1 MAWING
7 FQVWLSETQS
17 LNNAQ
22 MVVDYLYTAD
32 KDWSKA
38 SISALVGNMRHESSV
53 NPNMYEYGYSES
65 ANRGFGMVQ
74 WTPRSKF
81 WDWAAGKGYSET
93 ERRSGDSQL
102 ARIDFEVENNIQ
114 YIANGHQ
121 RRYGNGTKYDFS
133 FAAFRNNSPKLS
145 VNQLTEA
152 FMWNYEGP
160 NYTAGKNSL
169 GDRQAFA
176 QRAFNELDWSKKGN
190 TPADPIPDP
199 VDPVDPVPEP
209 DPDEPDDT
217 AGGINIKAFID
228 GLNAKIEKMLT
239 ADVYKAGGSDY
250 YKNNF
255 LILTKQMDNM
265 YKVKPNLNFF
275 EEITK
280 QFDDFNDEYKP
291 EPVPDPDP
299 DPDPTDPPVD
309 PEPEP
314 PTSNEKLF
322 PVKIQNGIN
331 FFKRSN
337 WGVGTLQRNMTY
349 GVRSTGANHFG
360 YDIGGGG
367 VNHTI
372 YSVTAGKIVRANFAN
387 GIGNRVTIENDNDK
401 YFLEYGHLASFIG
414 KVGDKVSP
422 GDPIAV
428 MGKTG
433 GNYAVHL
440 DLKIST
446 SLNGFYS
453 WDTTIDPEKYLGVD
467 RDSHTTL
474 SQP

>member
-17 LNNAQ
+17 LANAQ
-22 MVVDYLYTAD
+22 LVVDFLYTAD
-32 KDWSKA
+32 KDWSKE
-38 SISALVGNMRHESSV
+38 SISALIGNMRHESSI

-65 ANRGFGMVQ
+65 ADRGFGMVQ

-81 WDWAAGKGYSET
+81 WNWAISAGYDEAA
-93 ERRSGDSQL
+93 RRSGDSQL

-121 RRYGNGTKYDFS
+121 RRYGQGNKYDFS
-133 FAAFRNNSPKLS
+133 FAAFRSNEPNLS

-160 NYTAGKNSL
+160 SYTAGSGSL
-169 GDRQAFA
+169 GERRAFA
-176 QRAFNELDWSKKGN
+176 ARAYSELDWSVKDP
-190 TPADPIPDP
+190 TEPIPDP
-199 VDPVDPVPEP
+199 TEPDPEPTPTP

-217 AGGINIKAFID
+217 WGGVDIAAFVKSLNDKIN
-228 GLNAKIEKMLT
+228 KMLT
-239 ADVYKAGGSDY
+239 VDLYKAGSSDY
-250 YKNNF
+250 YKNSF
-255 LILTKQMDNM
+255 IHLTKQMDNM
-265 YKVKPNLNFF
+265 YKVKPNVQFF
-275 EEITK
+275 EAIAK
-280 QFDDFNDEYKP
+280 AFNDFNEEYIP
-291 EPVPDPDP
+291 EPEPDPEPDPD
-299 DPDPTDPPVD
+299 DPPVD
-309 PEPEP
+309 PDPEPEP
-314 PTSNEKLF
+314 DPVDKLF
-322 PVKIQNGIN
+322 PVRIENGIN

-367 VNHTI
+367 YPHVI
-372 YSVTAGKIVRANFAN
+372 YSVTSGTVVRANYAN
-387 GIGNRVTIENDNDK
+387 GIGNRVTIENNYDK
-401 YFLEYGHLASFIG
+401 YFLEYGHLASITA
-414 KVGDKVSP
+414 KVGDKVAP
-422 GDPIAV
+422 GDPIAI

-440 DLKIST
+440 DLKIAT
-446 SLNGFYS
+446 SINGFYS
-453 WDTTIDPEKYLGVD
+453 WDSTIDPEKYLGID
-467 RDSHTTL
+467 RDGHTTL